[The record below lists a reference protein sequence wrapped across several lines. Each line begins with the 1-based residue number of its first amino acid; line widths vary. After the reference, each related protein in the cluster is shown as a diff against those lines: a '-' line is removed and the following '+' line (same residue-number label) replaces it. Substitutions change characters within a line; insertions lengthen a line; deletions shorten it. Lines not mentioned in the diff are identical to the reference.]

1 MVSAS
6 RISQVSLAMLAV
18 PCLQRAST
26 VEAYAETLE
35 NSTVEED
42 VEGGEWVATNTD
54 QEEDAFE
61 VLPTRNVGIVSADIP
76 DVMDLGREDLEEEGS
91 DDESSIPD
99 VSSLTEQLQQ
109 QTRDSTSGGVKEE
122 SSLAKCTMKE
132 EPPLPNS
139 HILLT
144 RTYDILISYDKHH
157 AVPRVWLIGYGEDGA
172 ILPKEKVLE
181 DIISDYRLRTV
192 TMEPHPHHA
201 QGGRIV
207 SIHPC
212 KHADV
217 MKKFASM
224 VVSSSNEGL
233 ADDAGQLEQSGQPS
247 ESEQSPQKREFPT
260 EHYMILF
267 LKFMSSVIPT
277 IEYDFTLPA
286 GL

>member
-1 MVSAS
+1 
-6 RISQVSLAMLAV
+6 MLAV

-26 VEAYAETLE
+26 VEAYAEILE

-42 VEGGEWVATNTD
+42 VEGGEWVATSTD

-61 VLPTRNVGIVSADIP
+61 VLPTRSGGNVSADIP

-109 QTRDSTSGGVKEE
+109 QTRDPTSGGVKEE
-122 SSLAKCTMKE
+122 SSIAKCTMKE

-157 AVPRVWLIGYGEDGA
+157 AVPRVWLIGYGEDGVM
-172 ILPKEKVLE
+172 LPKEKVLE

-192 TMEPHPHHA
+192 TMEPHPHHV

-224 VVSSSNEGL
+224 VVSSSSEGL
-233 ADDAGQLEQSGQPS
+233 DDEAKQPC
-247 ESEQSPQKREFPT
+247 ESEQSKQRREFPT

>member
-1 MVSAS
+1 MG
-6 RISQVSLAMLAV
+6 
-18 PCLQRAST
+18 
-26 VEAYAETLE
+26 

-42 VEGGEWVATNTD
+42 VEGGEWVATSTD
-54 QEEDAFE
+54 QEDDAFE
-61 VLPTRNVGIVSADIP
+61 VLPTGSGGNDAGRDIP
-76 DVMDLGREDLEEEGS
+76 DVTDLGKEDLGEDGS
-91 DDESSIPD
+91 DGEASIPD
-99 VSSLTEQLQQ
+99 VSSLTEQLQKQ
-109 QTRDSTSGGVKEE
+109 PQGGNVSNVDMSISNSMMVEGNSPTE
-122 SSLAKCTMKE
+122 
-132 EPPLPNS
+132 NS

-157 AVPRVWLIGYGEDGA
+157 AVPRVWLIGYGEDGVP
-172 ILPKEKVLE
+172 LPKEKVLE

-192 TMEPHPHHA
+192 TMEPHPHHV

-224 VVSSSNEGL
+224 VVSSSSSSSEPP
-233 ADDAGQLEQSGQPS
+233 DDTEDSQPQPS
-247 ESEQSPQKREFPT
+247 QQREFPT